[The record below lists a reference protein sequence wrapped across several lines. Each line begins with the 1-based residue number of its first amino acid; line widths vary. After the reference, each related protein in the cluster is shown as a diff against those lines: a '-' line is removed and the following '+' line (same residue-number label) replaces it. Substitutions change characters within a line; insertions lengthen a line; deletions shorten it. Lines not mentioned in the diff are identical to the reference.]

1 MIKKKIHESDLEK
14 RENVRNWIISVSIM
28 GDGRFIKEE
37 TIDIQYIRYLER
49 ATCISG

>member
-1 MIKKKIHESDLEK
+1 MDLEK
-14 RENVRNWIISVSIM
+14 RENVKNWVILVSDS
-28 GDGRFIKEE
+28 DGRFIEEE